1 MRYTFTLFILFLFS
15 IQLTAQQTIKGK
27 VRDVETNEDLVGASV
42 TIKNTTI
49 GAVTDID
56 GNFSLAFSQKLPL
69 TLLVSY
75 TGYVSQEVKISNT
88 EKSVTIRLE
97 PAVLDVGVV
106 EVTDIRVS
114 EKQKQAPLTVE
125 SLDQISIKET
135 PAANFYE
142 GLSHLKGVDLTS
154 ASIGFKIINTRG
166 FNSTSPVR
174 SLQLIDGV
182 DNQAPGLNF
191 SLGNFL
197 GASELDVLKVDLIVG
212 ASGAYYGPNA
222 FNGVINMT
230 TKSPFDYQGLSAQ
243 VKAGER
249 ALGEMAVRFAQVFKN
264 KKGEDKFA
272 YKVNLFAL
280 RANDWEAEN
289 YEPTPQSRSKF
300 GNPGGWD
307 AVNVYGDEYQ
317 QRNDRSGQLSVPGL
331 GTYYRDG
338 YKEIDIVDYNTRNAK
353 LGVAGHYKL
362 KKDIELILTSNF
374 GTGTTVYQ
382 GDNRFSLRDILFFQ
396 NKLEIKKDKKF
407 FFRVYA
413 THEDAGNSYDAF
425 RTALIMQDNAKED
438 VKWSLD
444 YANYWNQNVDKKVRA
459 LPGFPPFQS
468 GDTTLAQ
475 RRYDFVQNNY
485 YDSFVKWHQE
495 TSDFAN
501 NKNYIKS
508 PRYAPG
514 TKEFDSAFAA
524 TVSRKV
530 TEGGSRFFDKSA
542 LYHAQGEYIFTP
554 KFADITV
561 GASSRLYRPYSQ
573 GTLFLDTGGR
583 RISNFEYG
591 VYTGIEKKFI
601 DEKLKLNATLR
612 MDKNQNFNHLF
623 SPAFSLV
630 YSEKQNIFRF
640 SFASAIRNPTL
651 TDQYFLLNVGRA
663 TLIGNLEGYKNLVTV
678 ESFVT
683 YLNSQNRNNLQ
694 YFDVEAVRPERVRTA
709 EIGYR
714 TTVNKKIFID
724 ASYYYSRYKDFLGYK
739 IGMDVEI
746 DSTSNLPTKSD
757 VYRVTTNSKDIVT
770 TTGFSIGINYYYKN
784 WLNFMG
790 NYSWNILERGGSI
803 DPIIPAFNTPA
814 NKFNIGVNGRE
825 IASKIGKVR
834 IRNWGYSINYR
845 WVQGFTF
852 EGSPQFTG
860 FVPTYDMVDAQ
871 INYTVARIYTTF
883 KLGAS
888 NLLNNKVIQ
897 VYGGPR
903 IGRMIY
909 FSATVDLPHWK

>member
-1 MRYTFTLFILFLFS
+1 MRYIFTVIFSLFIFF
-15 IQLTAQQTIKGK
+15 QLAAQQTIKGK
-27 VRDVETNEDLVGASV
+27 VKDAETNEDLVGASV
-42 TIKNTTI
+42 IIKNTTT
-49 GAVTDID
+49 GVVTDID
-56 GNFSLAFSQKLPL
+56 GNFSLPVSQSLPV
-69 TLLVSY
+69 TLVISY
-75 TGYVSQEVKISNT
+75 SGYVKQEVKVTNAA
-88 EKSVTIRLE
+88 KSLTIRLE
-97 PAVLDVGVV
+97 PAVLDVGEV

-197 GASELDVLKVDLIVG
+197 GASELDILKVDLIVG

-230 TKSPFDYQGLSAQ
+230 TKSPFDYQGFLSQ
-243 VKAGER
+243 VKVGER
-249 ALGEMAVRFAQVFKN
+249 GLGEVAVRFAQAFKN
-264 KKGEDKFA
+264 DKGEDKFA
-272 YKVNLFAL
+272 YKVNLFAM
-280 RANDWEAEN
+280 RANDWEAQN
-289 YEPTPQSRSKF
+289 YEPTPQSRSPF

-307 AVNVYGDEYQ
+307 AVNTYGDEYQ
-317 QRNDRSGQLSVPGL
+317 QRNDRAGQLPVPGL
-331 GTYYRDG
+331 GIYYRDG
-338 YKEIDIVDYNTRNAK
+338 YREADIVDYNTKNGK
-353 LGVAGHYKL
+353 LGFEGRYKV
-362 KKDIELILTSNF
+362 KKDVELILASNF

-396 NKLEIKKDKKF
+396 NRLEIRKEKKF

-444 YANYWNQNVDKKVRA
+444 YANYWNQNINSRVRD
-459 LPGFPPFQS
+459 LPGFPQFQQ
-468 GDTTLAQ
+468 GDTTLA
-475 RRYDFVQNNY
+475 RRREEFLMNNY
-485 YDSFVKWHQE
+485 YDSLVKWHKE
-495 TSDFAN
+495 TRDFTN
-501 NKNYIKS
+501 NKNYFTS

-514 TKEFDSAFAA
+514 TPQFDSALAA
-524 TVSRKV
+524 TTARKV
-530 TEGGSRFFDKSA
+530 TEGGSKFFDKSA
-542 LYHAQGEYIFTP
+542 LYHAQGEYIFNP
-554 KFADITV
+554 SFGDITV
-561 GASSRLYRPYSQ
+561 GGSMRLYRPYSQ
-573 GTLFLDTGGR
+573 GTLFVDTAGN

-591 VYTGIEKKFI
+591 MYTGLEKKFFE
-601 DEKLKLNATLR
+601 DKLKLNATLR

-623 SPAFSLV
+623 SPALSLV
-630 YSEKQNIFRF
+630 YTKNNDIFRL

-651 TDQYFLLNVGRA
+651 TDQYFFLNVGRA
-663 TLIGNLEGYKNLVTV
+663 TLIGNLEGYNNLVTV

-683 YLNSQNRNNLQ
+683 YLNSQNRAHLN
-694 YFDVEAVRPERVRTA
+694 YFNVDAVRPERVRTA
-709 EIGYR
+709 EVGYR
-714 TTVNKKIFID
+714 TTVSKKIFID
-724 ASYYYSRYKDFLGYK
+724 ASYYYSIYKDFLGYK
-739 IGMDVEI
+739 IGMDLEI
-746 DSTSNLPTKSD
+746 DSNTNLPTKTN

-784 WLNFMG
+784 WINFVG
-790 NYSWNILERGGSI
+790 NYSWNILDRRGSN

-814 NKFNIGVNGRE
+814 HKFNLGINGRE
-825 IASKIGKVR
+825 IASKIGKLR
-834 IRNWGYSINYR
+834 IRNWGYGINYR
-845 WVQGFTF
+845 WVQGFRF

-860 FVPTYDMVDAQ
+860 DVPTYDMLDVQ
-871 INYTVARIYTTF
+871 MNYVVSRIYTTF
-883 KLGAS
+883 KLGAN

-903 IGRMIY
+903 IGRLIY